1 MKILFLTPW
10 YPDDKNP
17 HHGIFIRHQAVAL
30 SAEHDV
36 WVISG
41 KVDYSKRSKS
51 EVSVKHTQVGSV
63 KETHVLVTQSLPV
76 INQLHYFYQ
85 LCRIAKNIAAEYNP
99 DIIHGS
105 IGYAGGVWSYLVSK
119 SIKVPYVLTEHTRIT
134 NNFRSVLHK
143 QLTLFAFKKASAVT
157 VVSQSQVPL
166 MKSYLKGVSIQVV
179 NNILD
184 PVFFKHSII
193 SVSNQVIQIGF
204 IGSLNTDV
212 KGLDVLL
219 HAVSLLR
226 FDYVLH
232 IAGAGSKLEEYKKLS
247 ENLGVA
253 NNCLFYGFVN
263 PKDVL
268 GFYQQVHFMV
278 SSSRYETFGVS
289 NIEAMACGRPVVATD
304 SGGPTEYITE
314 KTGLLVSANNPST
327 LADAITQMSQGL
339 YRYNPQAIRDF
350 VFQRFSYSY
359 FRTAMSEI
367 YNQAL
372 AAKKAL

>member
-10 YPDDKNP
+10 YPDEKNP

-30 SAEHDV
+30 SAEHEV

-41 KVDYSKRSKS
+41 KVDYSRRATS
-51 EVSVKHTQVGSV
+51 EVSIQHSQVGSV
-63 KETHVLVTQSLPV
+63 KETRVLVTQSLPV

-85 LCRIAKNIAAEYNP
+85 LHKIAIEIASEFKP

-119 SIKVPYVLTEHTRIT
+119 SINVPYVLTEHTRIT
-134 NNFRSVLHK
+134 NNFRSILHK
-143 QLTLFAFKKASAVT
+143 QLTLLAFKKASAVM
-157 VVSQSQVPL
+157 VVSQAQVPL
-166 MKSYLKGVSIQVV
+166 MKSYLKDTSIHVV

-184 PVFFKHSII
+184 PAFFEHPIV
-193 SVSNQVIQIGF
+193 SVSNQEIQIGF

-219 HAVSLLR
+219 QAASLLQL
-226 FDYVLH
+226 DYVLH
-232 IAGAGSKLEEYKKLS
+232 IAGAGSKLEEYKRLS
-247 ENLGVA
+247 EELGVA
-253 NNCLFYGFVN
+253 ANCRFYGFVN

-268 GFYQQVHFMV
+268 TFYQQVHFMV

-304 SGGPTEYITE
+304 SGGPTEYINE
-314 KTGLLVSANNPST
+314 QTGLLVAVNNPVE
-327 LADAITQMSQGL
+327 LAASITKMAQELNQ
-339 YRYNPQAIRDF
+339 YNSQAIRDF

-359 FRTAMSEI
+359 FRKAMTAI
-367 YNQAL
+367 YNEVRAI
-372 AAKKAL
+372 KSP

>member
-30 SAEHDV
+30 SAEHEV

-41 KVDYSKRSKS
+41 KVDYSRRATS
-51 EVSVKHTQVGSV
+51 EVRVQYRQVGHV

-85 LCRIAKNIAAEYNP
+85 LYRIAKKTVAEFQP

-119 SIKVPYVLTEHTRIT
+119 STKVPYVMTEHTRIT
-134 NNFRSVLHK
+134 NNFRSFLHK
-143 QLTLFAFKKASAVT
+143 QLTLFALKKASAVI

-166 MKSYLKGVSIQVV
+166 MKSYLKDTAIQVV
-179 NNILD
+179 NNIVD
-184 PVFFKHSII
+184 PAFFEHPIVP
-193 SVSNQVIQIGF
+193 VSNQTVQIGF

-219 HAVSLLR
+219 QAVSLLHL
-226 FDYVLH
+226 DYVLH
-232 IAGAGSKLEEYKKLS
+232 IAGAGSKLEEYKRLS
-247 ENLGVA
+247 DELGVA
-253 NNCLFYGFVN
+253 ANCRFYGFVN

-268 GFYQQVHFMV
+268 AFYQQVHFMV

-304 SGGPTEYITE
+304 SGGPTEYISE
-314 KTGLLVSANNPST
+314 QTGLLVPVNDSSS
-327 LADAITQMSQGL
+327 LAGAIKQMALGLSQ
-339 YRYNPQAIRDF
+339 YNPEAIRDF

-359 FRTAMSEI
+359 FRKAMTEI
-367 YNQAL
+367 YDQAL
-372 AAKKAL
+372 AIRKSL